1 MLSFAL
7 DGANANSTEKGKAI
21 SDKKDYKKEVKK
33 QEKKKDKK
41 KKSKHTDT
49 SEVTKISKDGKEI
62 VLKFKKPHKHSDE
75 TGVVKVTK
83 EKKSL
88 PKD

>member
-7 DGANANSTEKGKAI
+7 DSANTDSTEKGKAI

-33 QEKKKDKK
+33 QEKKK
-41 KKSKHTDT
+41 KSKHTDT
-49 SEVTKISKDGKEI
+49 SEVTRVSKDGKEI